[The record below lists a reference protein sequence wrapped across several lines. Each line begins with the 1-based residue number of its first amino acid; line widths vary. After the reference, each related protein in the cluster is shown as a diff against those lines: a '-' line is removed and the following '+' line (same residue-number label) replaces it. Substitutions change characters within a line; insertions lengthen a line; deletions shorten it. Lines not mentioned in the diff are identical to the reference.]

1 MAKRAMYGAELARFV
16 EANAP
21 PVRVERVETLPS
33 VQPATAVDEL
43 VAARVRADV
52 AEQMLVVLQHRL
64 AEMTAQR
71 DRWEVALQ
79 ARLTEMT
86 AQRDRWEQRFDQLK
100 LPAVNTGERR
110 PWWRRL
116 AG

>member
-1 MAKRAMYGAELARFV
+1 M

-33 VQPATAVDEL
+33 VQPGTAIDEL

-52 AEQMLVVLQHRL
+52 AEKMLVVLQHQL

-79 ARLTEMT
+79 ARLTPGGVDSPADACVMV
-86 AQRDRWEQRFDQLK
+86 
-100 LPAVNTGERR
+100 LPSSHANRGAE
-110 PWWRRL
+110 P
-116 AG
+116 